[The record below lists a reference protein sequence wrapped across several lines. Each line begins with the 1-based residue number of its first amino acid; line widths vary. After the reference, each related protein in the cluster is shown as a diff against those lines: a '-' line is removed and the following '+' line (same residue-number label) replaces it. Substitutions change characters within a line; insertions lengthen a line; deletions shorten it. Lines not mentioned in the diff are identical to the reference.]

1 MFCSVFEEKR
11 RSGEKTRRRHNSNSN
26 ENVDGKAEEWP
37 GSGEGMVKER
47 RGSGEGMVRERRGEG
62 QGMVRE
68 WRGSGEGMAREW
80 ILQKNTKKSKKI
92 RKNRQILAATWE
104 AKCSENHEKSML
116 KASMFSDTFFSQF
129 FSIFL

>member
-1 MFCSVFEEKR
+1 
-11 RSGEKTRRRHNSNSN
+11 
-26 ENVDGKAEEWP
+26 
-37 GSGEGMVKER
+37 
-47 RGSGEGMVRERRGEG
+47 MVRKRRGEN

-116 KASMFSDTFFSQF
+116 KASMFADSFFKRFFSN
-129 FSIFL
+129 FL